1 MNEINP
7 NHTRSLEIYGHFLKD
22 IANDE
27 SNGMRVL
34 EKSQKLAKSII
45 RGSDFEGPS
54 SEDAQETCILTV
66 SGNQKNMGVV
76 KNANNQ
82 IYALLGYRKNEVI
95 GEKLE

>member
-7 NHTRSLEIYGHFLKD
+7 NHARSLEIYGYFLKD

-27 SNGMRVL
+27 GNGMRVL
-34 EKSQKLAKSII
+34 EKSQKLVKSLM

-54 SEDAQETCILTV
+54 DETQETCILTV

-82 IYALLGYRKNEVI
+82 VY
-95 GEKLE
+95 